1 MDRAKRIGSFVVA
14 CLLTGGG
21 VAVAQTP
28 PPPVP
33 SPPAIAL
40 NATLETCETSP
51 MPVGRVASF
60 VGSMPAIDG
69 ADRMQMR
76 FELQRRRPEERLW
89 RPVRGV
95 QGFDVWESAMTGR
108 AGFVFHK
115 RVDGLQVPAA
125 YRTRVR
131 FRWYGADG
139 TLVRATWRRTP
150 ACYEPDLRPD
160 LVARSLRAVLDAR
173 PALAVYTLV
182 VRNDGASPAGAF
194 TVRVAGGVSEVAA
207 LAAGSEIDVTVL
219 APVCPPAATVLAIVD
234 ADRRVDEADERNGL
248 RRSCPFAG

>member
-1 MDRAKRIGSFVVA
+1 MGRAKRIGSFVVA
-14 CLLTGGG
+14 CLLAGGG

-28 PPPVP
+28 PAPVP
-33 SPPAIAL
+33 PPPAIAL
-40 NATLETCETSP
+40 SAALESCATSP
-51 MPVGRVASF
+51 LPVERIASF

-89 RPVRGV
+89 RPVHGV

-125 YRTRVR
+125 YRARVR
-131 FRWYGADG
+131 FRWYRADG
-139 TLVRATWRRTP
+139 TLVRSTWRRTT
-150 ACYEPDLRPD
+150 ACNQPDLRPN
-160 LVARSLRAVLDAR
+160 LVAASLRAVLDAR

-207 LAAGSEIDVTVL
+207 LAAGRQIGVTVL
-219 APVCPPAATVLAIVD
+219 APVCARGATVLAVVD

-248 RRSCPFAG
+248 RLSCPLVG